1 MKKKRKLVVVPLRS
15 RVLLAVGFCFCC
27 IGCERWKLSDGEQKP
42 KEWFEVAAETA
53 FMQLGKEK
61 KDLSRQSTRE
71 YINALRDIARGDD
84 VNKRYSNGD
93 TLLMMS
99 VRRNEINI
107 VKRLVSLDYFADVN
121 IADVN
126 GNTPLIV
133 ASELG
138 HNEVVRTLIEAGAQT
153 NATNT
158 DGKNAL
164 MACVSNGERE
174 IALMLIDA
182 GVKLD
187 VKDKKGK
194 MYGDYALD
202 AGHQEMITVI
212 SERIKK

>member
-1 MKKKRKLVVVPLRS
+1 M
-15 RVLLAVGFCFCC
+15 
-27 IGCERWKLSDGEQKP
+27 IGG
-42 KEWFEVAAETA
+42 
-53 FMQLGKEK
+53 
-61 KDLSRQSTRE
+61 
-71 YINALRDIARGDD
+71 D
-84 VNKRYSNGD
+84 VNKRYSNGY

-99 VRRNEINI
+99 VCRNEANI

-138 HNEVVRTLIEAGAQT
+138 HNEVVRTLIEAGAQIDST
-153 NATNT
+153 NNV
-158 DGKNAL
+158 GKTAL
-164 MACVSNGERE
+164 MACVSKGGKE

-182 GVKLD
+182 GVNLY
-187 VKDKKGK
+187 VKDNKGK
-194 MYGDYALD
+194 LYGDYALD

>member
-1 MKKKRKLVVVPLRS
+1 MKRKRKLVVVPLRS

-27 IGCERWKLSDGEQKP
+27 IGCERWKLPDGEQKP
-42 KEWFEVAAETA
+42 KELFEVAAETA
-53 FMQLGKEK
+53 FMQLRKEK
-61 KDLSRQSTRE
+61 DDLTRQSTRE
-71 YINALRDIARGDD
+71 YINALRDITRGDD

-121 IADVN
+121 SADVN

-138 HNEVVRTLIEAGAQT
+138 YQEVANTLIEAGAQLDST
-153 NATNT
+153 NNV
-158 DGKNAL
+158 GKTAL
-164 MACVSNGERE
+164 MACVSKGGKE

-182 GVKLD
+182 GVNLY
-187 VKDKKGK
+187 VKDNKGK
-194 MYGDYALD
+194 LYGDYALD

>member
-1 MKKKRKLVVVPLRS
+1 MKKKRKLAVPLRHS
-15 RVLLAVGFCFCC
+15 TLLAVGLCFCC
-27 IGCERWKLSDGEQKP
+27 LGCERWKLPDGEQKP
-42 KEWFEVAAETA
+42 KELFEVAAETA
-53 FMQLGKEK
+53 FMQLRKEK
-61 KDLSRQSTRE
+61 DDSTRQLTRE
-71 YINALRDIARGDD
+71 YINALREIMRGGD
-84 VNKRYSNGD
+84 VNKRYSNGY

-99 VRRNEINI
+99 VRRNETNI

-138 HNEVVRTLIEAGAQT
+138 YNEVVRTLIEAGAQT

-194 MYGDYALD
+194 KYGDYALD
-202 AGHQEMITVI
+202 YGHQEIITII

>member
-1 MKKKRKLVVVPLRS
+1 MKKKRKLVVAPLRS

-138 HNEVVRTLIEAGAQT
+138 YQEVANTLVEAGAQIDST
-153 NATNT
+153 NNV
-158 DGKNAL
+158 GKTAL
-164 MACVSNGERE
+164 MACASKGEKE

-194 MYGDYALD
+194 LYGDYALD
-202 AGHQEMITVI
+202 YGHQEIITII
-212 SERIKK
+212 SERIKQ